1 MVAVM
6 DAPWRFVLAIVF
18 SGTFD
23 PIEQIEQVFVRT
35 TVRQ

>member
-18 SGTFD
+18 YVTFD
-23 PIEQIEQVFVRT
+23 PTERIEQVFVRT